1 MFLTLSYEQIAQ
13 INGLGTIYFIPI
25 TLMNEELDNLEVWEN
40 ETTDTVGTPEEDNS
54 HTDEE
59 ASKIA
64 RYKEQMKG
72 SQEEAMRLRN
82 LAIDQW
88 VKAAENDAR
97 SLLDLHDV
105 DPKLA
110 DEVARKFGY
119 DDFADAKKFIDQK
132 FNNSDWIKENKSGSE
147 ADFERWYQERKAK
160 ETDSEARARAEKIF
174 AKEIKDEE
182 LREKA
187 KAQFKRIA
195 WNKKLS
201 MEEAEEFA
209 EMATLYVNK
218 DNMRANMYED
228 WLWSFAS
235 TWMWMWKKPSSQWSN
250 MVVRNGRLVD
260 LNSNN

>member
-1 MFLTLSYEQIAQ
+1 MT
-13 INGLGTIYFIPI
+13 
-25 TLMNEELDNLEVWEN
+25 ELDNLEVWEN
-40 ETTDTVGTPEEDNS
+40 EETTDVGTPEEDNS

-82 LAIDQW
+82 LAIEQW

-97 SLLDLHDV
+97 SLLELHDV

-110 DEVARKFGY
+110 DEVARRFNY
-119 DDFADAKKFIDQK
+119 DNFEDAKKFIDQK

-195 WNKKLS
+195 WTKKLS

-209 EMATLYVNK
+209 EMATLYANK
-218 DNMRANMYED
+218 DSMRANMYDEG
-228 WLWSFAS
+228 LWNFAS
-235 TWMWMWKKPSSQWSN
+235 TWMWMWKKPSATGSN
-250 MVVRNGRLVD
+250 LIVRDGRLVD

>member
-1 MFLTLSYEQIAQ
+1 MT
-13 INGLGTIYFIPI
+13 
-25 TLMNEELDNLEVWEN
+25 ELDNLEVWEK
-40 ETTDTVGTPEEDNS
+40 ETTDVGTPEEDNS

-82 LAIDQW
+82 LAIEQW
-88 VKAAENDAR
+88 VKAAEKDAR
-97 SLLDLHDV
+97 SLLELHDV

-110 DEVARKFGY
+110 DEVARRFNY
-119 DDFADAKKFIDQK
+119 DDFADAKKVIDQK
-132 FNNSDWIKENKSGSE
+132 FSNDEGFKDSKSGTE
-147 ADFERWYQERKAK
+147 ADFERWYQERKTK
-160 ETDSEARARAEKIF
+160 ETDTEARARAEKIF
-174 AKEIKDEE
+174 SKEIKDEE

-187 KAQFKRIA
+187 KAQFKKIA

-201 MEEAEEFA
+201 IEEAEEFA
-209 EMATLYVNK
+209 EMATLYANK
-218 DNMRANMYED
+218 DSMKANMYEEG
-228 WLWSFAS
+228 LWNFAS
-235 TWMWMWKKPSSQWSN
+235 TWMWMWKKPSTTWSN

>member
-82 LAIDQW
+82 LAIEQW
-88 VKAAENDAR
+88 VRAAENDAR
-97 SLLDLHDV
+97 SLLELHDV

-110 DEVARKFGY
+110 DEVARRFNY
-119 DDFADAKKFIDQK
+119 DNFEDAKKFIDKK
-132 FNNSDWIKENKSGSE
+132 FNNSDWIKE
-147 ADFERWYQERKAK
+147 D
-160 ETDSEARARAEKIF
+160 IF
-174 AKEIKDEE
+174 
-182 LREKA
+182 
-187 KAQFKRIA
+187 F
-195 WNKKLS
+195 
-201 MEEAEEFA
+201 
-209 EMATLYVNK
+209 
-218 DNMRANMYED
+218 
-228 WLWSFAS
+228 
-235 TWMWMWKKPSSQWSN
+235 
-250 MVVRNGRLVD
+250 
-260 LNSNN
+260 

>member
-1 MFLTLSYEQIAQ
+1 M
-13 INGLGTIYFIPI
+13 P
-25 TLMNEELDNLEVWEN
+25 EELDNLEVWET
-40 ETTDTVGTPEEDNS
+40 TTDVETPEEDNS

-64 RYKEQMKG
+64 RYKEQIKG

-82 LAIDQW
+82 LAIEQW
-88 VKAAENDAR
+88 VKAAEKDAR
-97 SLLDLHDV
+97 SLLDLHEV

-110 DEVARKFGY
+110 DEVARRFNY
-119 DDFADAKKFIDQK
+119 DNFADAKKFIDQK
-132 FNNSDWIKENKSGSE
+132 FSDDEWMKSTKSDSE

-160 ETDSEARARAEKIF
+160 ETDEAARARADKIF
-174 AKEIKDEE
+174 TKEIKDEE

-195 WNKKLS
+195 WTKKLS
-201 MEEAEEFA
+201 IEEAEEFA
-209 EMATLYVNK
+209 EMATLYANK
-218 DNMRANMYED
+218 DSMKAEMYEQG
-228 WLWSFAS
+228 LSNFAS
-235 TWMWMWKKPSSQWSN
+235 TWMWMWKKPSSSWSN

>member
-1 MFLTLSYEQIAQ
+1 MT
-13 INGLGTIYFIPI
+13 
-25 TLMNEELDNLEVWEN
+25 ELDNLEVWEN
-40 ETTDTVGTPEEDNS
+40 ETTDVGTPEEDNS

-72 SQEEAMRLRN
+72 SQEEAMRLRE
-82 LAIDQW
+82 LAINQW

-119 DDFADAKKFIDQK
+119 DDFVDAKKFIDQK
-132 FNNSDWIKENKSGSE
+132 FNNSDWIKSNESE
-147 ADFERWYQERKAK
+147 WKADFEKWYQERKAK
-160 ETDSEARARAEKIF
+160 ETDEEARARAEKIF

-182 LREKA
+182 LRKKA
-187 KAQFKRIA
+187 EAQFKRIA
-195 WNKKLS
+195 WTKKLS
-201 MEEAEEFA
+201 IEEAEEFA
-209 EMATLYVNK
+209 EMATLYANK
-218 DNMRANMYED
+218 DNMRANMYDEG
-228 WLWSFAS
+228 LWNFAS
-235 TWMWMWKKPSSQWSN
+235 TWMWMWKKPSTTWSN

>member
-1 MFLTLSYEQIAQ
+1 MT
-13 INGLGTIYFIPI
+13 
-25 TLMNEELDNLEVWEN
+25 ELDNLEVWEN
-40 ETTDTVGTPEEDNS
+40 ETVDTVETPEEDNS

-119 DDFADAKKFIDQK
+119 DDFADAKQFIDQK
-132 FNNSDWIKENKSGSE
+132 FNNSEWMKNPESE
-147 ADFERWYQERKAK
+147 SKADFERWYQERKAK
-160 ETDSEARARAEKIF
+160 ETDEEARARATKIF
-174 AKEIKDEE
+174 AKEIKDED

-187 KAQFKRIA
+187 QAQFNKIA
-195 WNKKLS
+195 WKKRLS
-201 MEEAEEFA
+201 IQEAEEFA
-209 EMATLYVNK
+209 EMATLYANK
-218 DNMRANMYED
+218 DSMRASMYED
-228 WLWSFAS
+228 WLGSFAS
-235 TWMWMWKKPSSQWSN
+235 TGMWMWKKPSSTWSN

-260 LNSNN
+260 LNSNK